1 MLQHTAPYCNILQH
15 TLHGGDFARNAA
27 LDAATLHIML
37 QHAATC
43 CNTLYMEDTLLAIP
57 PWMKKLHRPHTSQL
71 PCLSPEH
78 VRKNSA
84 ASVYP

>member
-43 CNTLYMEDTLLAIP
+43 CNTL
-57 PWMKKLHRPHTSQL
+57 
-71 PCLSPEH
+71 
-78 VRKNSA
+78 
-84 ASVYP
+84 